1 MEHANIL
8 CKKNTA
14 CLTVL
19 DSASILIL
27 ENTAGVLT
35 LVNTVGHTSLTL
47 LNLLNTIRDEFP
59 SLHINKLL
67 CVFSREKEEN
77 LDLME
82 KQGSRASLEDKE
94 TKDYVE

>member
-35 LVNTVGHTSLTL
+35 LVNTVGHTSLT
-47 LNLLNTIRDEFP
+47 LLNTIRDEFP

>member
-1 MEHANIL
+1 MEHANSL

-19 DSASILIL
+19 DSAIILIL
-27 ENTAGVLT
+27 GNTAGVLT
-35 LVNTVGHTSLTL
+35 LVNTVGHTSLT
-47 LNLLNTIRDEFP
+47 LLNTIRDEFP